1 MTFDHSTLSQHP
13 PSHRAA
19 RLAYAGLVPFV
30 GGTLFIWLLV
40 GKLEP
45 EPFMFVVD
53 ALTGYAA
60 LVASFLGGMT
70 WGLVMRA
77 GPGQEDSALT
87 RRVLTTGVAY
97 ALTSWVAL
105 CMPPHAGLVVLGSLL
120 IACYVNDRHLYTALG
135 AGGWLHLRFRLTAVA
150 SLCCFLAAAQL

>member
-13 PSHRAA
+13 PSRRAT

-30 GGTLFIWLLV
+30 ASALFIWLLA
-40 GKLEP
+40 GKLET

-60 LVASFLGGMT
+60 VVACFLGGMI
-70 WGLVMRA
+70 WGLVMRSA
-77 GPGQEDSALT
+77 PGQEDSTLA
-87 RRVLTTGVAY
+87 RRVLASGVAY

-105 CMPPHAGLVVLGSLL
+105 CMPPHAGLVVLGGLL

-135 AGGWLHLRFRLTAVA
+135 AGGWLHLRFRLTVVA